1 MPWSYMKSIVVG
13 LAAVSLTGASPVL
26 ESFSKHVRGLKGDA
40 VAVKNT
46 CDKLNYRKSWNALT
60 DKEKH
65 EFIEAELCPMSH
77 PPVTGLVENAT
88 NVWDEI
94 AHIHIDQGNNIRK
107 SPIFIPDCFSIF
119 LPWHRYYVR
128 MHELALQN
136 LCNYKGAHPYWDEL
150 TDYTYGNVR
159 DSPIFDPHTGFGGNG
174 TGSDSCVGDGPF
186 KNIKLHMSNHHA
198 RKDSFCL
205 SRDLDQSSFAY
216 GTTSNIEECF
226 GYANYTDAWQCYNGY
241 PHGQGHGAV
250 GGLMKDPIDSCNDP
264 LFFMHHAYLDK
275 LWWEWQMAGYPH
287 RLFDMCGNNTAP
299 DSILAVASLSQPG
312 LDILDYDG

>member
-1 MPWSYMKSIVVG
+1 MPWSYIKGILVG

-26 ESFSKHVRGLKGDA
+26 ESSSKHVRALKGDE

-46 CDKLNYRKSWNALT
+46 CDKLNYRKSTKANSMPTIKWNALT
-60 DKEKH
+60 DKEKY
-65 EFIEAELCPMSH
+65 EFIKAELCLMSH

-94 AHIHIDQGNNIRK
+94 AHIHIDQGNDIHYVGQ
-107 SPIFIPDCFSIF
+107 F

-174 TGSDSCVGDGPF
+174 TGRDSCVSDGPL
-186 KNIKLHMSNHHA
+186 KNIKLHMSNHHD
-198 RKDSFCL
+198 RGDSFCL
-205 SRDLDQSSFAY
+205 SRDFDQSSFAY
-216 GTTSNIEECF
+216 GMTSNIEECF
-226 GYANYTDAWQCYNGY
+226 GYANYTDAW
-241 PHGQGHGAV
+241 
-250 GGLMKDPIDSCNDP
+250 
-264 LFFMHHAYLDK
+264 
-275 LWWEWQMAGYPH
+275 
-287 RLFDMCGNNTAP
+287 
-299 DSILAVASLSQPG
+299 
-312 LDILDYDG
+312 